1 MPRVLL
7 NDGLSASAIAALEK
21 LGVEV
26 DTNHYT
32 GDDLLAQLAKVDA
45 VVVRSATNLRDPEVD
60 AAAAGGR
67 CKLFIRGGVGIDN
80 INHKYAA
87 EKGIAVRNTPGA
99 SSASVAELVIAHMFA
114 VSRWLPDANVTMR
127 QGQWNKKRYEG
138 RELMG
143 ATLGVIGFGRIG
155 KETAKRALAL
165 GMKVVWTDSVAE
177 VPGLDN
183 TRRCG
188 LDELLRTSDYIT
200 LNVPHAK
207 GAPPLIGAAEL
218 ALMKHDAI
226 LVNCSRGGTVDEEA
240 LLAALNAGTLG
251 GAGVD
256 VFASEPAFNQALAAH
271 PRVSVTPHIGAQTG
285 EAQDRIGGEVVE
297 IIAEVLGL

>member
-7 NDGLSASAIAALEK
+7 NDGLSASAIEALER
-21 LGVEV
+21 LGVTV
-26 DTNHYT
+26 DTTHYT
-32 GDDLLAQLAKVDA
+32 GDDLLAQLKLVDA
-45 VVVRSATNLRDPEVD
+45 VVVRSATQLRDPEVD
-60 AAAAGGR
+60 AAAAGHCR
-67 CKLFIRGGVGIDN
+67 LFIRGGVGIDN
-80 INHKYAA
+80 INHAYAA

-138 RELMG
+138 RELNG

-155 KETAKRALAL
+155 RETAKRALAL
-165 GMKVVWTDSVAE
+165 GMSVVYCDSYADIAPLE
-177 VPGLDN
+177 GA
-183 TRRCG
+183 TRCS
-188 LDELLRTSDYIT
+188 LKELLPQSDYIS
-200 LNVPHAK
+200 LNVPHSK

-218 ALMKHDAI
+218 ATMKPDAI
-226 LVNCSRGGTVDEEA
+226 LVNCSRGGTVDEAA
-240 LLAALNAGTLG
+240 LLAALEVGKLG
-251 GAGVD
+251 GAGID
-256 VFASEPAFNQALAAH
+256 VFASEPGFNQALAAH